1 MKVMLLGKSTSPA
14 SINNYEAMKPPSD
27 EALRAMHD
35 FNEELT
41 KAGVLL
47 DLGGLMPSSHS
58 ARVRYT
64 RKRRTV
70 IDGPF
75 TEAKELVG
83 GYSVL
88 QVSSLAEAIEWAK
101 RAPFGVGLG
110 DDEEMECELRPL
122 FDPSMFDPK

>member
-1 MKVMLLGKSTSPA
+1 MKVMLLGKSTSPT
-14 SINNYEAMKPPSD
+14 SIRNYEAMKPPSD
-27 EALRAMHD
+27 EALLAMHN

-47 DLGGLMPSSHS
+47 DLGGLMPSKNG

-64 RKRRTV
+64 KKRRTV
-70 IDGPF
+70 LDGPF

-83 GYSVL
+83 GYSVI

-101 RAPFGVGLG
+101 RAPFGVGL
-110 DDEEMECELRPL
+110 DDDDEMECELRPL

>member
-1 MKVMLLGKSTSPA
+1 MKVMLLGKSTSLA
-14 SINNYEAMKPPSD
+14 SIKNYEAMKPPSE
-27 EALRAMHD
+27 EALLAMHN

-47 DLGGLMPSSHS
+47 DLGGLMPSSHG

-64 RKRRTV
+64 SKRRTV

-75 TEAKELVG
+75 TEAKELIG
-83 GYSVL
+83 GYSVI
-88 QVSSLAEAIEWAK
+88 QVKSLADAIEWAK
-101 RAPFGVGLG
+101 RAPFGVGLA